1 MHLPCPIPNG
11 MPVHVAIIMDG
22 NGRWASAR
30 GMPRTYGHKR
40 GVDAVRRTVEAV
52 GELGIPYLTLF
63 GFSTEN
69 WSRPQAEVSELM
81 HLLRMYLRSE
91 IAELHENGFR
101 LRVIGDRSR
110 LAPDIVELIANAE
123 TLTADNAERNLTVA
137 LSYGGRQELTM
148 AARRLAEAARD
159 GRIDPSW
166 IDEAALS
173 DSLFTADLPD
183 PDLIIRTSGEKR
195 ISNFMLWQAAYAEM
209 VFIDTHW
216 PDFSR
221 EHLETAIGE
230 FHRRERR
237 YGARVGGE

>member
-1 MHLPCPIPNG
+1 MQLPGPTPAG

-22 NGRWASAR
+22 NGRWAAAR

-52 GELGIPYLTLF
+52 AELGIPYLTLF

-69 WSRPQAEVSELM
+69 WSRPQAEVGELM
-81 HLLRMYLRSE
+81 QLLRMYLRSE
-91 IAELHENGFR
+91 IAELHDNGFR
-101 LRVIGDRSR
+101 LRVIGDRDR

-123 TLTADNAERNLTVA
+123 ALTAANVERNLTVA

-159 GRIDPSW
+159 GRVDPSW
-166 IDEAALS
+166 INEAALS
-173 DSLFTADLPD
+173 ANLFTADLPD

-195 ISNFMLWQAAYAEM
+195 ISNFMLWQAAYAEL